1 MAVETEGQDSAT
13 RPDTQT
19 DAPLVDL
26 DTVDS
31 GTDSSAAPKDEGE
44 KFDLLSV
51 VRSAVADKAE
61 GSASPAGQE
70 EGSDQPLAEQP
81 PSGEQPKTADDEN
94 FSDVP
99 FHAHPRFKQ
108 LVAQRNQFREGAQ
121 QYEKV
126 QTFLAENGVTADE
139 AADFLVVRALM
150 KQNPAE
156 AWKQLKPLVQ
166 QLLVEAGEVL
176 PADLR
181 QRVQAGEMTQAAA
194 IELSRLRAQQESGRR
209 AQTAQAEQAQQRQ
222 RAEHVRSI
230 QQSVAT
236 WEQVTRQRDP
246 DFDAKSEAMQKE
258 ILWLQK
264 RDGMPKT
271 PDDARKM
278 VETAYATV
286 NKSLQRPAKQQV
298 RPVTGG
304 RVASG
309 QPTAEPKSM
318 LDVVRAARSS
328 G

>member
-1 MAVETEGQDSAT
+1 MAVEDQGQDSAT
-13 RPDTQT
+13 RLDNQM
-19 DAPLVDL
+19 DAPA
-26 DTVDS
+26 DTSVADS
-31 GTDSSAAPKDEGE
+31 GADSSPAPKDEGE

-51 VRSAVADKAE
+51 VRSAVADKSE
-61 GSASPAGQE
+61 GTASPAAQE
-70 EGSDQPLAEQP
+70 EGSDQQP
-81 PSGEQPKTADDEN
+81 ADQPSVDQPKTADDEN

-108 LVAQRNQFREGAQ
+108 LVAQRNQYREGAQ

-126 QTFLAENGVTADE
+126 QTFLADNGVTADE

-150 KQNPAE
+150 KHNPTE

-166 QLLVEAGEVL
+166 KLLVDAGEVL
-176 PADLR
+176 PPDLK
-181 QRVQAGEMTQAAA
+181 QRVQQGEMTQAAA
-194 IELSRLRAQQESGRR
+194 TELSRLRAAQEAGRR
-209 AQTAQAEQAQQRQ
+209 AQTVEAEQAQKRQ
-222 RAEHVRSI
+222 QAEHVRSI

-246 DFDAKSEAMQKE
+246 DFDAKSEALQKE

-271 PDDARKM
+271 PEDARKM
-278 VETAYATV
+278 VETAYGNV
-286 NKSLQRPAKQQV
+286 NKPLQRPVKQQV

-309 QPTAEPKSM
+309 QPTAAPKSM
-318 LDVVRAARSS
+318 LDIVRAARSS

>member
-1 MAVETEGQDSAT
+1 MAVEDQGQDPAT
-13 RPDTQT
+13 RLENPM
-19 DAPLVDL
+19 DAPA
-26 DTVDS
+26 DTSVADTGS
-31 GTDSSAAPKDEGE
+31 ESSSAPSKDEGE

-51 VRSAVADKAE
+51 VRSAVADKSE
-61 GSASPAGQE
+61 GPASPAAQE
-70 EGSDQPLAEQP
+70 EGSDQQP
-81 PSGEQPKTADDEN
+81 ADQPSEDQPKTADDEN

-126 QTFLAENGVTADE
+126 QTFLADNGVTADE

-150 KQNPAE
+150 KHNPTE

-166 QLLVEAGEVL
+166 RLLVDAGEVL
-176 PADLR
+176 PPDLK
-181 QRVQAGEMTQAAA
+181 QRVQQGEMTQAAA
-194 IELSRLRAQQESGRR
+194 TELSRLRAAQEAGRR
-209 AQTAQAEQAQQRQ
+209 AQNVEAEQSQKRQQ
-222 RAEHVRSI
+222 AEHVRSI

-246 DFDAKSEAMQKE
+246 DFDAKSEALQKE

-264 RDGMPKT
+264 RDGMPKS
-271 PDDARKM
+271 PEDARKM
-278 VETAYATV
+278 VETAYGTV
-286 NKSLQRPAKQQV
+286 NKTLQRPVKQQV

-309 QPTAEPKSM
+309 QPTAAPKSI
-318 LDVVRAARSS
+318 LDVVRSARSS

>member
-13 RPDTQT
+13 SLENQT
-19 DAPLVDL
+19 DAPIADTGAVD
-26 DTVDS
+26 T
-31 GTDSSAAPKDEGE
+31 GADSSPAPKDEGE

-51 VRSAVADKAE
+51 VRSAVADTAE

-70 EGSDQPLAEQP
+70 EGSDQPPAEQP

-108 LVAQRNQFREGAQ
+108 LVAQRNQYREGAQ

-126 QTFLAENGVTADE
+126 QTFLAENGIEAEE

-150 KQNPAE
+150 KHNPAE

-166 QLLVEAGEVL
+166 KLLVDAGEVL
-176 PADLR
+176 PSDLK
-181 QRVQAGEMTQAAA
+181 QRVQQGEMTHAAA

-209 AQTAQAEQAQQRQ
+209 AQTVQAEQAQQRQ
-222 RAEHVRSI
+222 QAEHVRSI

-246 DFDAKSEAMQKE
+246 DFEAKTEAMQKE

-278 VETAYATV
+278 VEAAYANV
-286 NKSLQRPAKQQV
+286 NKTMQRPVKQQV

-309 QPTAEPKSM
+309 QPTAAPKSM

>member
-1 MAVETEGQDSAT
+1 MAVEDQGQDSAT
-13 RPDTQT
+13 RLDNQM
-19 DAPLVDL
+19 DAPA
-26 DTVDS
+26 DTSMADT
-31 GTDSSAAPKDEGE
+31 GADSSPAPKDEGE

-51 VRSAVADKAE
+51 VRSAVADRAE

-70 EGSDQPLAEQP
+70 EGSDQQP
-81 PSGEQPKTADDEN
+81 ADTPSGEQPKTADDEN

-150 KQNPAE
+150 KHNPAE

-166 QLLVEAGEVL
+166 KLLVDAGEVL
-176 PADLR
+176 PPDLK
-181 QRVQAGEMTQAAA
+181 QRVQQGEITQAAA
-194 IELSRLRAQQESGRR
+194 IELSRLRAMQESSRR
-209 AQTAQAEQAQQRQ
+209 AQTAEAEMAQKRQ
-222 RAEHVRSI
+222 QAEHVRSI

-246 DFDAKSEAMQKE
+246 DFDAKSEALQKE
-258 ILWLQK
+258 ILWMQK

-271 PDDARKM
+271 PEDARKM
-278 VETAYATV
+278 VEAAYRTV
-286 NKSLQRPAKQQV
+286 STTMQRPAKQQV
-298 RPVTGG
+298 RPMTGG

-309 QPTAEPKSM
+309 QPTAAPKTM

>member
-1 MAVETEGQDSAT
+1 MAVEDQGQDSAT
-13 RPDTQT
+13 RLDNQM
-19 DAPLVDL
+19 DAPA
-26 DTVDS
+26 DTSVADT
-31 GTDSSAAPKDEGE
+31 GADSSPAPKDEGE

-51 VRSAVADKAE
+51 VRSAVADTAE

-70 EGSDQPLAEQP
+70 EESDQQP
-81 PSGEQPKTADDEN
+81 ADQPSGEQPKTADDEN

-108 LVAQRNQFREGAQ
+108 LVAQRNQYREGAE

-150 KQNPAE
+150 KHNPAE

-166 QLLVEAGEVL
+166 KLLVDAGEVL
-176 PADLR
+176 PPDLR
-181 QRVQAGEMTQAAA
+181 QRVQQGEMTQAAA
-194 IELSRLRAQQESGRR
+194 IELSRLRAMQESGNR
-209 AQTAQAEQAQQRQ
+209 ARSVEAEQAKQRQ
-222 RAEHVRSI
+222 QAEYVRSV

-246 DFDAKSEAMQKE
+246 DFDAKSEALQKE

-278 VETAYATV
+278 VEAAYAAV
-286 NKSLQRPAKQQV
+286 NKTLQRPVKQQV

-309 QPTAEPKSM
+309 QPSAAPKSM